1 MKINLN
7 KSLKDLDGKEIDNS
21 NMGKTIASYL
31 AYNSKEGDAVK
42 MWGWALKLNN
52 NEELELDKSDF
63 STFKSL
69 IIGSKGAFTVAFM
82 AQFIEAIGEF
92 KD

>member
-7 KSLKDLDGKEIDNS
+7 KNITDLDGKEVQNS
-21 NMGKTIASYL
+21 TIGKTIASFL

-63 STFKSL
+63 NTLKNL
-69 IIGSKGAFTVAFM
+69 VITSKGVFTIAFI
-82 AQFIEAIGEF
+82 AQFIEAMGEF